1 MLLSTHS
8 YSFSD
13 SDFAS
18 LSKWTNEELNNVC
31 LSIWINSNDMR
42 IAVCPAPISNSE
54 SEKNAPKKAIN
65 VPAFKVSKS
74 SDVHEKFH
82 SISAVFAQHNCT
94 VVFATMSFAGPVS
107 QDHVV
112 MTNWQCEARERVIH
126 FTQLPFDVFPL
137 DRRKFIN
144 DLEAASYGIIA
155 KESVFSEVFEQ
166 LFVENDNIEEEEEMK
181 LDGSS
186 LVLSIGS
193 GFGASYICRSGCN
206 DYNCVVSSE
215 AGHCQVILC
224 SNKDP
229 MYQTELSFIKF
240 VSQKLHGGS
249 HQPEWEDLCATKGLV
264 LAYMFLKLQKN
275 PNQTE
280 FLNYD
285 EIREMALKND
295 DKDAIIAFK
304 LHFRFIMRAAQTLCL
319 GIPCQRVFL
328 ISSSQVKNYEII
340 KSIIHELKIVFE
352 DHPRSEWFKNIKV
365 YTQKALSNFSLSG
378 GLFLSK
384 NLAKLHRRES
394 HFILNDK

>member
-1 MLLSTHS
+1 MFLSTHS

-18 LSKWTNEELNNVC
+18 LSKWTIEELNNVC
-31 LSIWINSNDMR
+31 LSIWVNSNDMR
-42 IAVCPAPISNSE
+42 IAVCPAPLPGAE
-54 SEKNAPKKAIN
+54 SERSTSLRAIN
-65 VPAFKVSKS
+65 VPAFKVAKS
-74 SDVHEKFH
+74 SDVHERFR
-82 SISAVFAQHNCT
+82 SISTIFAQHNCT

-107 QDHVV
+107 QDHVI

-155 KESVFSEVFEQ
+155 KESVFGDVFDQ
-166 LFVENDNIEEEEEMK
+166 LFGSDDGMK

-215 AGHCQVILC
+215 AGHCQVMLC
-224 SNKDP
+224 NNEHDP
-229 MYQTELSFIKF
+229 LYQTELSFIKF
-240 VSQKLHGGS
+240 VSQKLHSGS

-264 LAYMFLKLQKN
+264 LAYMFLKRQRN
-275 PNQTE
+275 PGQTD
-280 FLNYD
+280 FPSYD
-285 EIREMALKND
+285 EIRERALSGND
-295 DKDAIIAFK
+295 GDAVTAFRM
-304 LHFRFIMRAAQTLCL
+304 HFRFIMRAAQTLCL

-328 ISSSQVKNYEII
+328 ISSSQVKNYEIL
-340 KSIIHELKIVFE
+340 KGLADELQQVFE
-352 DHPRSEWFKNIKV
+352 DHPRAEWFKSVKV

-394 HFILNDK
+394 HFILSDN